1 MNLIGRR
8 LKILS
13 APDPS
18 HVGFSGEVVLETSK
32 TLLLESDGSCL
43 TTQKKG
49 IVAQFVGTREII
61 RGDEIL
67 GRLEDRIAR
76 VKAG

>member
-13 APDPS
+13 ATDPS
-18 HVGFSGEVVLETSK
+18 QVGLSGEVVLETSK
-32 TLLLESDGSCL
+32 TLLLESDGSHL
-43 TTQKKG
+43 TAQKRG
-49 IVAQFVGTREII
+49 IVIQLVGTREVV

-76 VKAG
+76 KSE